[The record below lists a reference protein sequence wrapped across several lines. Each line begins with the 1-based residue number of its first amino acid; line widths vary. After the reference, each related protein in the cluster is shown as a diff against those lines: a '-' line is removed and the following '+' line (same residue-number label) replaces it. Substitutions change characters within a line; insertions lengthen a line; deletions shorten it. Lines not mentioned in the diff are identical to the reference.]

1 MFDNIM
7 FDEEILFTYIG
18 YAAGLATILTFA
30 IQILRIVETKHVT
43 NLSSYMY
50 IIYSLGLVCWFAYGV
65 YIDSYILLFSNL
77 ITFFCTFIILILII
91 YYDAEDKIERERRDD
106 ITTVYNRKYFE
117 QAVPEKIAQAL
128 VAKQNFALVMLKV
141 DNLAEFR
148 QKYGDKTADKALKQV
163 GGALEK
169 DLRGTDM
176 VARYDNEKFV
186 IFLANSD
193 EKGTKTVAGR
203 LSENIKKLSVKI
215 NRKQNLDLT
224 VSMGACSSKHAKA
237 LTAITNPIV
246 NSYKRLLSGGP
257 RSGATW
263 APVYI
268 TYGGSNRTQMI
279 RIPGPGRIENR
290 TVDGAANPYL
300 TCAALLAAGL
310 DGIEQQI
317 DPGNRNDDNLYMLS
331 VEELNRRKIDM
342 LPRSLAQA
350 IDYLEEDEVVKN
362 ALGTE
367 YAAYYIQTKRE
378 EWRQY
383 HSSVSQWEVDNYL
396 GVY

>member
-30 IQILRIVETKHVT
+30 IQILRIIETKNVT

-148 QKYGDKTADKALKQV
+148 QKYGDQD
-163 GGALEK
+163 GGQSAQ
-169 DLRGTDM
+169 
-176 VARYDNEKFV
+176 
-186 IFLANSD
+186 
-193 EKGTKTVAGR
+193 AGR
-203 LSENIKKLSVKI
+203 RRPWKKTCAEPTWSPGMTMK
-215 NRKQNLDLT
+215 
-224 VSMGACSSKHAKA
+224 S
-237 LTAITNPIV
+237 
-246 NSYKRLLSGGP
+246 LLSFLP
-257 RSGATW
+257 IPMKK
-263 APVYI
+263 APKPSPDV
-268 TYGGSNRTQMI
+268 
-279 RIPGPGRIENR
+279 
-290 TVDGAANPYL
+290 
-300 TCAALLAAGL
+300 
-310 DGIEQQI
+310 
-317 DPGNRNDDNLYMLS
+317 
-331 VEELNRRKIDM
+331 
-342 LPRSLAQA
+342 
-350 IDYLEEDEVVKN
+350 
-362 ALGTE
+362 
-367 YAAYYIQTKRE
+367 
-378 EWRQY
+378 
-383 HSSVSQWEVDNYL
+383 
-396 GVY
+396 

>member
-30 IQILRIVETKHVT
+30 IQILRIIETKNVT

-224 VSMGACSSKHAKA
+224 VSMGAVLQTRQSADRF
-237 LTAITNPIV
+237 N
-246 NSYKRLLSGGP
+246 
-257 RSGATW
+257 
-263 APVYI
+263 
-268 TYGGSNRTQMI
+268 Q
-279 RIPGPGRIENR
+279 
-290 TVDGAANPYL
+290 
-300 TCAALLAAGL
+300 
-310 DGIEQQI
+310 
-317 DPGNRNDDNLYMLS
+317 
-331 VEELNRRKIDM
+331 RRKQGSGQHSAAEQNKNPVLQEQIATRPGKRA
-342 LPRSLAQA
+342 L
-350 IDYLEEDEVVKN
+350 IFVYL
-362 ALGTE
+362 
-367 YAAYYIQTKRE
+367 
-378 EWRQY
+378 
-383 HSSVSQWEVDNYL
+383 
-396 GVY
+396 

>member
-30 IQILRIVETKHVT
+30 IQILRIIETKNVT

-117 QAVPEKIAQAL
+117 QTVPEKIAQAL

-237 LTAITNPIV
+237 LTDLI
-246 NSYKRLLSGGP
+246 SGANKALDNIPP
-257 RSGATW
+257 RS
-263 APVYI
+263 
-268 TYGGSNRTQMI
+268 
-279 RIPGPGRIENR
+279 
-290 TVDGAANPYL
+290 
-300 TCAALLAAGL
+300 
-310 DGIEQQI
+310 
-317 DPGNRNDDNLYMLS
+317 
-331 VEELNRRKIDM
+331 KIKI
-342 LPRSLAQA
+342 QFC
-350 IDYLEEDEVVKN
+350 KN
-362 ALGTE
+362 
-367 YAAYYIQTKRE
+367 K
-378 EWRQY
+378 
-383 HSSVSQWEVDNYL
+383 
-396 GVY
+396 